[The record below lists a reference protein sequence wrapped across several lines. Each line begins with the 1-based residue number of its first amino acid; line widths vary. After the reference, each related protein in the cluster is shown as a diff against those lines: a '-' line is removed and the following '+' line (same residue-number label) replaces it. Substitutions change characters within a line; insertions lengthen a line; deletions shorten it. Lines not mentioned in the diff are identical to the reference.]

1 MKVGLNGL
9 KAPALLD
16 STERVTVLVG
26 PPCSGKSTY
35 LKTLE
40 YDFAISSDDIVE
52 ILCRKNGLRYH
63 EYFQLPGDHSLK
75 AQHRQI
81 FESLID
87 ESLNYKHVVWDLTNL
102 TRQSRNK
109 IFQHYPKVKIS
120 AVAFDFKGK
129 EALLLARN
137 QQRSLSQ
144 CKHIDEAVMAGMF
157 NRYEPVTKDEGFANI
172 LNKPIEK

>member
-102 TRQSRNK
+102 TRQSRSK
-109 IFQHYPKVKIS
+109 IFLHYPNAKI
-120 AVAFDFKGK
+120 AAIVFDFKGK
-129 EALLLARN
+129 ETLLLARN
-137 QQRSLSQ
+137 HQRFLSQ
-144 CKHIDEAVMAGMF
+144 GKHIDEAVMEEMF
-157 NRYEPVTKDEGFANI
+157 KRYEPVTKDEGFDNI
-172 LNKPIEK
+172 INKLV